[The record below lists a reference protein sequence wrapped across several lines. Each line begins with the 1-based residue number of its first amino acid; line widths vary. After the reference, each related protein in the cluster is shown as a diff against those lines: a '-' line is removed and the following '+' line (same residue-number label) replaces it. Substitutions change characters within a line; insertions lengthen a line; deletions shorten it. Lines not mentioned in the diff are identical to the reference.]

1 MEEFKKKSAAEGDK
15 EIVFSKAIK
24 AGKRIYYLDVKK
36 NRKDE
41 MFLAITESKKIVSGE
56 GDDSQVSFEK
66 HKIFLYKEDFEKFAE
81 GLEEVIGY
89 IKNNCLKNG
98 GQPSA
103 ENFSDVNFEEL

>member
-66 HKIFLYKEDFEKFAE
+66 HKIFLYKEDFEKFTE
-81 GLEEVIGY
+81 GLEEVINY
-89 IKNNCLKNG
+89 IKTNCLKDG
-98 GQPSA
+98 DK
-103 ENFSDVNFEEL
+103 FTDVNFEEL

>member
-1 MEEFKKKSAAEGDK
+1 MEEFKKKSAADGDK

-36 NRKDE
+36 NRKEE

-81 GLEEVIGY
+81 GLQEVVDY
-89 IKNNCLKNG
+89 IKTKCLKG
-98 GQPSA
+98 EGA
-103 ENFSDVNFEEL
+103 GENFTDVNFEEL